1 MEITLSIIYL
11 FNIFTSLTIGIVLLG
26 MKTLPSLKDKRY
38 RRAKKYVSVA
48 AILIAVGNI
57 IILSKGMARYSVDI
71 FSVDVLVA
79 FALQACLFTFSTIIR
94 FQSSYVTRRNILKNL
109 VPIALF
115 LLIYIT
121 VYIIN
126 GDVVV
131 RSVSE
136 YAENFGNPALLLRTT
151 FAVVLVAQYVNY
163 IRIFRREREIYIEKI
178 SNHFADTSELELK
191 SGTSIFYQA
200 AAIGFAVLLLC
211 LYSDP
216 IADGVMTLFI
226 TIFYMTF
233 AIRYINYQYM
243 LFYTLPALAEQ
254 PVEEMTNSVIQLVP
268 QVEPVKEKEKP
279 NEIVASDL
287 GKRLD
292 NLIKEKQPYLTH
304 GLVIS
309 DLSRPLEITDKQL
322 SFYICSTYG
331 VRFNKW
337 INTLRIE
344 YAKKLAEENPA
355 ISFDD
360 IVEKSGFSDPS
371 NFSRIFKEVTGTT
384 YKKFKKTLQ

>member
-11 FNIFTSLTIGIVLLG
+11 FNIFTSLAIGIVLLG
-26 MKTLPSLKDKRY
+26 MKTLPRLKDKRY

-48 AILIAVGNI
+48 AILIAVGNT

-71 FSVDVLVA
+71 FSADVLVA
-79 FALQACLFTFSTIIR
+79 LALQACLFTFSTIIR

-109 VPIALF
+109 APTALF

-131 RSVSE
+131 RSFSE
-136 YAENFGNPALLLRTT
+136 YADNFGNPALLLRTI
-151 FAVVLVAQYVNY
+151 FAVVLAAQYVNY
-163 IRIFRREREIYIEKI
+163 IRIFRREREVYIEKI

-191 SGTSIFYQA
+191 SDTSIFYQA
-200 AAIGFAVLLLC
+200 AAIGLAVLLLC
-211 LYSDP
+211 VYSDP

-226 TIFYMTF
+226 TVFYMTF
-233 AIRYINYQYM
+233 AIRYINQYT
-243 LFYTLPALAEQ
+243 LFYTMPALAEQ
-254 PVEEMTNSVIQLVP
+254 PVEEMTTSVIQLVP

-292 NLIKEKQPYLTH
+292 KLIKEKRPYLIH

-309 DLSRPLEITDKQL
+309 DLSRPLEVSDKQL
-322 SFYICSTYG
+322 SFYISSTYG

-355 ISFDD
+355 ISFDE

-371 NFSRIFKEVTGTT
+371 NFSRIFKEITGTT
-384 YKKFKKTLQ
+384 YKKFKKPLL